1 MKIDA
6 KGVKPEIVA
15 AITAAVYAM
24 MGTRGLALRIK
35 RTSNAWAQ
43 TGRQKNM
50 NSH

>member
-6 KGVKPEIVA
+6 KGVKPEVIA

-24 MGTRGLALRIK
+24 MGTHNLALRVK
-35 RTSNAWAQ
+35 RNSNAWALA
-43 TGRQKNM
+43 GRQKNM